1 MAVTRQPT
9 SKKYNF
15 KSVGVPYETK
25 LQQQKNFR
33 PEEPQVGIR
42 TPVALSDIGENA
54 FVTMN
59 TSFGEQIHDN
69 LINLILTNHG
79 ERLALP
85 EFGANLR
92 ELAFE
97 MTSDEGQ
104 NEAMARI
111 NKAIGKFM
119 PFVVPVSFMPV
130 IDHFENSDVAKVG
143 VRMSYTVPRLNIKE
157 RGLEVI
163 IYSAG

>member
-15 KSVGVPYETK
+15 KSVGVPYEQK
-25 LQQQKNFR
+25 VQQQKYFR
-33 PEEPQVGIR
+33 VEDPQVGIR
-42 TPVALSDIGENA
+42 TPVALSDTGEDS
-54 FVTMN
+54 FVQMN
-59 TSFGEQIHDN
+59 TSFAEQIHDN
-69 LINLILTNHG
+69 LINLLLTNHG
-79 ERLALP
+79 ERLSIP
-85 EFGANLR
+85 DFGANLK

-97 MTSDEGQ
+97 MTNDDGQ

-111 NKAIGKFM
+111 NKAIGRYM

-130 IDHFENSDVAKVG
+130 VDHFENKDVAKIG
-143 VRMSYTVPRLNIKE
+143 IRMSYTVPRLNIKE

-163 IYSAG
+163 IFSAG